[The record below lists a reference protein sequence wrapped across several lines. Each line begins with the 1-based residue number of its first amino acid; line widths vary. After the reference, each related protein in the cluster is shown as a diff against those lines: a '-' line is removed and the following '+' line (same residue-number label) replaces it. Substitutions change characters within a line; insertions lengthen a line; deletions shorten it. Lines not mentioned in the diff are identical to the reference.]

1 MSDWKEIQEVAYTHT
16 KKGNRQ
22 LPFFSPWVWKGALA
36 VTFIIGLFLGVW
48 LAIYLLQLRGLW

>member
-22 LPFFSPWVWKGALA
+22 LPYFSPWVWKGVLA
-36 VTFIIGLFLGVW
+36 ITFIIGLFLGVG
-48 LAIYLLQLRGLW
+48 LAIYILHIRGLW